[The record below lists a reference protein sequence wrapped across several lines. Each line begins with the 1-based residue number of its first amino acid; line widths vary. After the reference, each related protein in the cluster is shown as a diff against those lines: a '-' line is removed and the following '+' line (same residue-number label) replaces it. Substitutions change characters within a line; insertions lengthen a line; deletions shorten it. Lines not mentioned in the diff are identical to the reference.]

1 LALLTLA
8 ASLGAQTFY
17 APPAGV
23 RPANRRAGA
32 SILPG
37 GRVIA
42 PLGEEHI
49 TGPGAFALALSPSGR
64 EIVTANGGP
73 FRASLT
79 VLERTRDRW
88 NVRQVAASAGA
99 DPFDPG
105 RPPSAAD
112 WHGVSTGLA
121 FSGDRNVYVSEGN
134 TGRIRLLDSQ
144 DETRRIIDIN
154 QGGFHDSFTGDLAF
168 DFQHNILYAV
178 DQANQRVAVI
188 DARTR
193 QVVASVPVG
202 RLPFAMALS
211 PDRRTLYVTNT
222 GMFAY
227 QAIPGADPGQTRST
241 GLPFPAFGFP
251 SPEAWRGAERER
263 TGGRVMVPGLGDPN
277 APESNSVAV
286 LDVTQPAAAKVVAW
300 IRTGLPVGETEDGR
314 TIAGG
319 SGPSGLCAT
328 AERVFVS
335 NANQDSI
342 DVLNARTNR
351 LEAEIPIRIPGL
363 ESLRGVLPIGLA
375 YHEKSGWLLVA
386 EAGINAIG
394 VIDVGQRRVLGHLP
408 AAWFPTRVAVD
419 EDTVFVANAR
429 GHGTGGNA
437 ATRETLAEQLRFSQ
451 LYQGTLGVF
460 HIPDA
465 RDLPAHTAFVLEAN
479 GFQPRPPGGAAR
491 DLPAALRH
499 VVLIVKESRS
509 YDEMLGDAGAAAN
522 GTAMGAAALAR
533 FGTNGYVDGHRQR
546 ISLRGVDV
554 APNYHA
560 IARQWAFSDNFY
572 SEADGS
578 AGGHHWLTGA
588 YPNAWVETSLLAVS
602 GEGKDFRIG
611 AATGRLAFAGR
622 AASTQP
628 EDQPEAGGLWSHLER
643 HHISFLNFGEGFELA
658 GIAEGAGLEPTGARL
673 LTNIPMP
680 AALYR
685 NTSRAYPGFNI
696 RISDQYRA
704 SAFIREIEERYAK
717 TGAALP
723 QFLYVCLP
731 GDYLAP
737 ARPEDGYPYEE
748 SFLADND
755 YALGRILEY
764 LSGTKWWNR
773 MAVFV
778 TEASA
783 EGGYDHIDAHRTPL
797 LCAGPWAKRN
807 YVSHTNSSIPGLLKT
822 VFRLLGVAPLNLFD
836 ATAADLSDCFAA
848 TPDPAGYRVVDVDR
862 RLFDLGA
869 KGK

>member
-8 ASLGAQTFY
+8 VSLGAESFY

-23 RPANRRAGA
+23 RPPIRRAGA
-32 SILPG
+32 SVLPG

-42 PLGEEHI
+42 PLGDEYV
-49 TGPGAFALALSPSGR
+49 TGPGAFGLALSPSGR

-79 VLERTRDRW
+79 ILERTRDGW
-88 NVRQVAASAGA
+88 DVRQVAASTGP
-99 DPFDPG
+99 DQVFPG
-105 RPPSAAD
+105 GQPGAAD
-112 WHGVSTGLA
+112 WRGVSTGLA

-134 TGRIRLLDSQ
+134 SGRILLFDSH
-144 DETRRIIDIN
+144 DEVRRAIDLD

-168 DFQHNILYAV
+168 DFQRNILYAL

-211 PDRRTLYVTNT
+211 PDRRKLYVTNAGT
-222 GMFAY
+222 FTY
-227 QAIPGADPGQTRST
+227 QLLPGADPDRARET

-251 SPEAWRGAERER
+251 SPEATRGAQRQR
-263 TGGRVMVPGLGDPN
+263 AGGSVMVPGLGDPN
-277 APESNSVAV
+277 APESNSMAV
-286 LDVTQPAAAKVVAW
+286 LDVSQPAAARVVAW
-300 IRTGLPVGETEDGR
+300 VRTGLP
-314 TIAGG
+314 AGG
-319 SGPSGLCAT
+319 SGPSGVCAT

-335 NANQDSI
+335 DANRDSI
-342 DVLNARTNR
+342 AVVNARTDR

-386 EAGINAIG
+386 EAGIDAIG

-419 EDTVFVANAR
+419 EDTAYVANAR
-429 GHGTGGNA
+429 GHGTGANA
-437 ATRETLAEQLRFSQ
+437 AMGETPRDQFRFSQ
-451 LYQGTLGVF
+451 LYQGTLSTF
-460 HIPDA
+460 RIPDA

-479 GFQPRPPGGAAR
+479 GFRPRPPGAAAGELPGAI
-491 DLPAALRH
+491 RH
-499 VVLIVKESRS
+499 VVLIVKESRG
-509 YDEMLGDAGAAAN
+509 YDEMLGDVAAAAN
-522 GTAMGAAALAR
+522 GPAMGAPQLAR
-533 FGTNGYVDGHRQR
+533 FGANGYVNGRRQR

-554 APNYHA
+554 APNHRA
-560 IARQWAFSDNFY
+560 MARRWCFSDNYY

-602 GEGKDFRIG
+602 GDGKDFRASAG
-611 AATGRLAFAGR
+611 APGRLAFAGR
-622 AASTQP
+622 SASVQP
-628 EDQPEAGGLWSHLER
+628 EDLPEGGGIWSHLER
-643 HHISFLNFGEGFELA
+643 HRVAFLNFGEGFELA
-658 GIAEGAGLEPTGARL
+658 GVAEGAGLEPTGARF

-680 AALYR
+680 DALYR
-685 NTSRAYPGFNI
+685 NTSRAYPGFNMH
-696 RISDQYRA
+696 ISDQYRA
-704 SAFIREIEERYAK
+704 SAFIREIEERYAR

-755 YALGRILEY
+755 YALGRIVEY
-764 LSGTKWWNR
+764 LSGTKWWQQ

-778 TEASA
+778 TETDGS
-783 EGGYDHIDAHRTPL
+783 GGYDHIDARRTLL

-807 YVSHTNSSIPGLLKT
+807 YVSHTNTSIPGLLHT
-822 VFRLLGVAPLNLFD
+822 IFRLLGLPPLNLFD
-836 ATAADLSDCFAA
+836 AAAADLSDCFAA
-848 TPDPAGYRVVDVDR
+848 SPDPAGYRVLDEDK
-862 RLFDLGA
+862 RLFDPGV
-869 KGK
+869 KGR